1 MLLRDRDR
9 QGTRQQL
16 LQCGNYYS
24 LGIDVN
30 PLSLLIYNVRLEG
43 TATTRGLGHMTFSAT
58 SIIVD
63 RYSPVPMYYQVA
75 QQLEHA
81 IETGE
86 LPPGTRLDGEL
97 ALAQALGVS
106 RPTLRRAI
114 EYLVDRG
121 YLVRRRAVGTQV
133 VHPKVR
139 RPVELTSLYD
149 DLSASRK
156 DPRTT
161 VLSLERVQAT
171 DRVAHALGLEDG
183 VEVVA
188 MERLR
193 YADDQPL
200 AIMRNWLPVGLVE
213 LDREQ
218 LERAGLYQL
227 MRSAGINLHLAS
239 QTVGARGAST
249 AEARLLKAHKGEPL
263 LTMSRTTYNEN
274 GQPVELGDHIYR
286 ASLYSFEIVLVSR

>member
-1 MLLRDRDR
+1 
-9 QGTRQQL
+9 
-16 LQCGNYYS
+16 
-24 LGIDVN
+24 
-30 PLSLLIYNVRLEG
+30 
-43 TATTRGLGHMTFSAT
+43 MTFSAA
-58 SIIVD
+58 SITVD

-149 DLSASRK
+149 DLTASRK

-193 YADDQPL
+193 YADGQPL
-200 AIMRNWLPVGLVE
+200 AIMRNWLPVGLVD

-218 LERAGLYQL
+218 LERSGLYQL
-227 MRSAGINLHLAS
+227 MRSAGISLHLAS
-239 QTVGARGAST
+239 QTVGARSAST
-249 AEARLLKAHKGEPL
+249 AEARLLQGDKGEPL

>member
-1 MLLRDRDR
+1 
-9 QGTRQQL
+9 
-16 LQCGNYYS
+16 
-24 LGIDVN
+24 
-30 PLSLLIYNVRLEG
+30 
-43 TATTRGLGHMTFSAT
+43 MTFSPA
-58 SIIVD
+58 SITVD

-81 IETGE
+81 IESGE
-86 LPPGTRLDGEL
+86 LAPGTRLDGEL
-97 ALAQALGVS
+97 ALAEQLGVS

-121 YLVRRRAVGTQV
+121 FLVRRRAVGTQV

-149 DLSASRK
+149 DLAASRK
-156 DPRTT
+156 DPRTE
-161 VLSLERVQAT
+161 VLSLEAVPAS

-183 VEVVA
+183 VEVLA

-193 YADDQPL
+193 YADGQPL
-200 AIMRNWLPVGLVE
+200 AIMHNWLPMGLVE
-213 LDREQ
+213 LDGGR

-227 MRSAGINLHLAS
+227 MRAAGINLHLAS
-239 QTVGARGAST
+239 QTIGARGASG
-249 AEARLLKAHKGEPL
+249 AEARLLQARKGEPL

-274 GQPVELGDHIYR
+274 GLPVELADHIYR
-286 ASLYSFEIVLVSR
+286 ASLYSFEIVLVTR